1 MPAFIIGGAIALGS
15 ALWSNKKRKDAAEDA
30 QDAMNQQLLAR
41 NRQKQE
47 ALAAL
52 DSLMSGEV
60 PIPIKKVEVEKGKIG
75 EGLLDA
81 LDTAKSDE
89 SINQQINQ
97 SEKALSAQLNVS
109 DPRVKAAIGQK
120 AVDKFNDQQAEIQAQ
135 GKEDITQAQTQLGS
149 AQTANEQDFSRRKQQ
164 AEQSYANQAN
174 QFVSNEFNRLQG
186 LIGDQT
192 EAGYDLSYGA
202 DTIIGQ
208 TQAQNAADF
217 SSAVMN
223 VGSAAAT
230 YGASGGFEAES
241 GMKLGGDKHAKF
253 LEFLNRTSEEG
264 NASIEALM
272 SSMPNADQIKARNA
286 KRAAKNSENDG
297 DSVAAPE
304 QPMAQSGMRFSK
316 EMGGRADMT
325 MGEFNHGPKGSPE
338 GGNDQVLLDQEDLK
352 KVMDQGGVNSFDE
365 LMGAVPPQAVTTGGE
380 LIFNDE
386 DSGEIEK
393 RTMATDPNEG
403 MDYARRGAKNR
414 KKKKSKAE
422 IRKAEAALAAYMR
435 NLLGQEQFQG

>member
-30 QDAMNQQLLAR
+30 QAAMNQQLLAR

-164 AEQSYANQAN
+164 AEQDYANQAN
-174 QFVSNEFNRLQG
+174 QFVSNEFNRLQD

-192 EAGYDLSYGA
+192 EAGYDLRYGA

-223 VGSAAAT
+223 VGSSAAS
-230 YGASGGFEAES
+230 YGAAGGFGES
-241 GMKLGGDKHAKF
+241 GMKLGGEEHARF
-253 LEFLNRTSEEG
+253 LEFLNRTSGEG

-286 KRAAKNSENDG
+286 RRAAKNSENDG
-297 DSVAAPE
+297 DSVTAPE
-304 QPMAQSGMRFSK
+304 QPTAQSGMRFSK

-325 MGEFNHGPKGSPE
+325 TGEFNHGPKDSPE
-338 GGNDQVLLDQEDLK
+338 SGNDQVLLDQEDLK

-380 LIFNDE
+380 LIFNDD

-403 MDYARRGAKNR
+403 MDYARKGAKNR